1 MSQKKNKQKDNQE
14 EKTEKKPLIDPK
26 YKNWVYTGIFF
37 AVVLGFFIVN
47 NMNGEPEQGPYP
59 PNYVPR
65 GAGGVQMAADFS
77 LPTTDGK
84 QLRLSDYKGKVVILD
99 FWATWCPPCRRS
111 IPDLI
116 ALKEEFGPKG
126 FEIIGVSVDTDS
138 KADVAPFVKDNGINY
153 PVVFGNMQVYQ
164 QYGGIRVVPTS
175 YVIDTEGKIVKRY
188 EGIVPIETYRA
199 DINGSF

>member
-1 MSQKKNKQKDNQE
+1 MSQKKNKQKDKQE
-14 EKTEKKPLIDPK
+14 ETVQKKKMIDPK

-59 PNYVPR
+59 PNYVPK
-65 GAGGVQMAADFS
+65 GSASQTAAADFM
-77 LPTTDGK
+77 LKATDGSTLK
-84 QLRLSDYKGKVVILD
+84 MSDYKGKVVILD

-116 ALKEEFGPKG
+116 ALKNEFGPQG
-126 FEIIGVSVDTDS
+126 FEIIGVSVDTDTKS
-138 KADVAPFVKDNGINY
+138 EVAPFVERTGINY

-164 QYGGIRVVPTS
+164 QYGGIKVVPTS
-175 YVIDTEGKIVKRY
+175 FVIDTEGKIVKRY
-188 EGIVPIETYRA
+188 EGIVPLETYRA
-199 DINGSF
+199 DIRNSM

>member
-1 MSQKKNKQKDNQE
+1 MSQKRNKQK
-14 EKTEKKPLIDPK
+14 EKSDEKADKKPLINPK
-26 YKNWVYTGIFF
+26 YKNWVYTGIFL

-65 GAGGVQMAADFS
+65 GEGNSQPAADFI
-77 LPTTDGK
+77 LPATDGT
-84 QLRLSDYKGKVVILD
+84 QLKFSDYRGKVVILD
-99 FWATWCPPCRRS
+99 FWATWCPPCRKS

-116 ALKEEFGPKG
+116 ALKNEFGSKG
-126 FEIIGVSVDTDS
+126 FEIIGISVDTDT
-138 KADVAPFVKDNGINY
+138 KPEVAPFVRNNGINY

-175 YVIDTEGKIVKRY
+175 FIIDTEGKIVKKY
-188 EGIVPIETYRA
+188 EGLVPIDTYRA
-199 DINGSF
+199 DIKQNL